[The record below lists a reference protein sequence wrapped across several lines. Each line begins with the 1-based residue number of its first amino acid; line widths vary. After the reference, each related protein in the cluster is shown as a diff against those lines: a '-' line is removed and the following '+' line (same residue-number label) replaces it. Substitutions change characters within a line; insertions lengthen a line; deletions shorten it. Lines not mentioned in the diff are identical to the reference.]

1 MSGGAAT
8 VRPVDCARDFEAFFR
23 LPWRIYR
30 GDPLWVP
37 PIKSGARA
45 ELSAKTNPFLR
56 HCDFQLFILERGG
69 RTVGRIAA
77 MVDKLAVEAWGQSI
91 GMFAYFECAAGAV
104 GGGSPSDSPSVQAR
118 GDAAEGS
125 DYDLVVV
132 LDERTRDAREAVLDA
147 GVEMLNRYDRLFAA
161 LVYGED
167 EWRATKR
174 FPLGWNIEHE
184 GVVV

>member
-1 MSGGAAT
+1 MT
-8 VRPVDCARDFEAFFR
+8 PVETAREYADLLRKKLGRR
-23 LPWRIYR
+23 LKQVI
-30 GDPLWVP
+30 
-37 PIKSGARA
+37 
-45 ELSAKTNPFLR
+45 
-56 HCDFQLFILERGG
+56 LF
-69 RTVGRIAA
+69 
-77 MVDKLAVEAWGQSI
+77 
-91 GMFAYFECAAGAV
+91 
-104 GGGSPSDSPSVQAR
+104 GSQAR

-161 LVYGED
+161 LVFGED